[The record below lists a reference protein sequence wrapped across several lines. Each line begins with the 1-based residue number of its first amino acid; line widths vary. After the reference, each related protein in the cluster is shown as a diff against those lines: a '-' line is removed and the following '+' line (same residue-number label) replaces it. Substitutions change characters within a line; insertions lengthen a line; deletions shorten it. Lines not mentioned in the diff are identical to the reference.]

1 MQVASLRKL
10 YGDVVAVDD
19 VSFEVE
25 RGSIFCVA
33 FGLAGDRKFEF
44 PGEPAIGLDPES
56 RFRFQS
62 RSYLRRQ
69 NARGMTIVTTIRIT
83 WRRRAN
89 TVMPMCSTSRA
100 VLWATNSRLGG
111 LWKNGIA
118 LVEVR
123 RTSDGGDGDLLP
135 VVTQFGGVRLRTG
148 HDI

>member
-1 MQVASLRKL
+1 MNKEQSDALAVQVASLRKL

-62 RSYLRRQ
+62 RSCLRRQ
-69 NARGMTIVTTIRIT
+69 NARGMTIVTTTHYLEEAREYCDADVARSHAPFRGPPLLGLAVYGKT
-83 WRRRAN
+83 AL
-89 TVMPMCSTSRA
+89 PSSRYA
-100 VLWATNSRLGG
+100 EPPT
-111 LWKNGIA
+111 
-118 LVEVR
+118 
-123 RTSDGGDGDLLP
+123 
-135 VVTQFGGVRLRTG
+135 VVTVTSCR
-148 HDI
+148 